1 MNIEIKIDSSC
12 IDPKIIIMTA
22 SVTEKVNNILKI
34 LSEDTPRMI
43 TGIKEDK
50 AEILDKPEIIRI
62 YSDKGKKA
70 HIL

>member
-50 AEILDKPEIIRI
+50 EEILDTRIREKR
-62 YSDKGKKA
+62 YALPKKA